1 MKRQVSVLYLAART
15 SLPWVLAILVL
26 MALIQGGM
34 AFLALEQGW
43 VDLAMVLDRWMYRW
57 TGAVALTLAMAA
69 VIYTGGG
76 AHTLNRLPMSRRSQ
90 ALWFALYGV
99 LVALLC
105 WAAQVAVCL
114 GVGVLFRE
122 TLDLTFG
129 RQSLFLAAYSSA
141 YFHSLLPMADSW
153 QMAITLCIRVG
164 MGVGTGLCAFRA
176 WRGERPW
183 WPMAAALCTG
193 FSLSEVGNYTLALFL
208 AIGVVCL
215 AFMEAVTTTEVIRTE
230 KEGEQV

>member
-15 SLPWVLAILVL
+15 SLPWVLAVLVL
-26 MALIQGGM
+26 MALVQGGM

-43 VDLAMVLDRWMYRW
+43 VDLAMVLDRWMSRW
-57 TGAVALTLAMAA
+57 VGAVALTLAAAA

-76 AHTLNRLPMSRRSQ
+76 AHTLNRLPMSRRAQ
-90 ALWFALYGV
+90 AFWFALYGV
-99 LVALLC
+99 LAALLC
-105 WAAQVAVCL
+105 WAAQTAVCL
-114 GVGVLFRE
+114 GISALFRE
-122 TLDLTFG
+122 TLDVTFG

-193 FSLSEVGNYTLALFL
+193 FSLSEVGNYTLAMFL

-215 AFMEAVTTTEVIRTE
+215 AFMEAALTTEVIRTE
-230 KEGEQV
+230 REGEQV